1 VRISDARDLRIVRQI
16 LRAHEY
22 LRHKGLSIDLVILN
36 DQPASYAQSLQ
47 DELVELIRK
56 SEAQQLVDKSG
67 GVFPRRTDIMPEA
80 DRILLHTVA
89 RVCIVTE
96 HGSLEDQLSRSI
108 AEREMPP
115 PFIPRWSSGQESE
128 PAVVAPDLI
137 FFNGLGGFGKDG
149 REYVT
154 ILGGGQWTPAP
165 WLNVIANGKDFG
177 FQISETGAGYTW
189 SVNSRENRLT
199 PWSNDAV
206 CDPPGE
212 AIYLRDEDSG
222 VTWTP
227 TPLPIR
233 EASSYVIRHGQGYTV
248 FEHTSHGI
256 AQDLLMFVPSDAP
269 VKIARLRLRNRT
281 TRKRRLSVTSYHELV
296 LGTQRSAS
304 APFIITEVDQT
315 TGAILAR
322 NPYNNEF
329 ARRVAFVEMSER
341 ERTVTC
347 DRKEFLGRNG
357 SLARPAALSRTRL
370 SGATGAGLDPCVAMQ
385 AVIELGPDETREIV
399 LLFGEGKSL
408 EEARLLINRY
418 REIAVVRDAFA
429 QVVSYWNELLG
440 TIKVDTPDT
449 TMNLMLNRWLLYQTL
464 SCRMWARA
472 AFYQSGGA
480 YGFRDQL
487 QDIMALIYTRPD
499 IARAHILLA
508 AGRQF
513 PEGDVQH
520 WWQPPTGRGV
530 RTRFS
535 DDRLWLPYVTNFY
548 IKVTGDRS
556 LLDQDVPFIEAP
568 SLAPD
573 EMDCYSQPHI
583 SNQSASLFEHCARA
597 LDHGLAV
604 GAHGLPFIG
613 TGDWNDG
620 MNRVGHK
627 GKGESVWVGWFLYKI
642 LDEFSQCCDTRGEDN
657 RARNYRKHMGNLQRS
672 LEEEAWDGNWYVRAF
687 FDDGTPLG
695 SAQNDEC
702 RIDSIAQSWAVISGA
717 ADTHHA
723 QQAMAA
729 VEQHLILRGEGLVLL
744 LSPPFNKSALD
755 PGYIKGYVPGV
766 RENGGQY
773 THAALWTLIAY
784 AMLGDGDRAGEL
796 FALLNPINH
805 ACTRADLH
813 RYKVEPY
820 VAAADVYN
828 SALHTGRGGWT
839 WYTGAAGWMYR
850 AGLESILGF
859 ELRGERLT
867 IEPCIPHSWRGYEL
881 TYRKGKA
888 QYHIKVE
895 NPHHVCH
902 GVATVEM
909 DGALLPLNEITLVD
923 DDRPHE
929 IRIVLGEQ
937 QPPQAKQILTSAEKT
952 EHVAVGAY

>member
-1 VRISDARDLRIVRQI
+1 
-16 LRAHEY
+16 
-22 LRHKGLSIDLVILN
+22 
-36 DQPASYAQSLQ
+36 
-47 DELVELIRK
+47 
-56 SEAQQLVDKSG
+56 
-67 GVFPRRTDIMPEA
+67 
-80 DRILLHTVA
+80 
-89 RVCIVTE
+89 
-96 HGSLEDQLSRSI
+96 
-108 AEREMPP
+108 
-115 PFIPRWSSGQESE
+115 
-128 PAVVAPDLI
+128 
-137 FFNGLGGFGKDG
+137 
-149 REYVT
+149 
-154 ILGGGQWTPAP
+154 
-165 WLNVIANGKDFG
+165 
-177 FQISETGAGYTW
+177 
-189 SVNSRENRLT
+189 
-199 PWSNDAV
+199 
-206 CDPPGE
+206 
-212 AIYLRDEDSG
+212 
-222 VTWTP
+222 
-227 TPLPIR
+227 
-233 EASSYVIRHGQGYTV
+233 
-248 FEHTSHGI
+248 
-256 AQDLLMFVPSDAP
+256 
-269 VKIARLRLRNRT
+269 
-281 TRKRRLSVTSYHELV
+281 
-296 LGTQRSAS
+296 
-304 APFIITEVDQT
+304 
-315 TGAILAR
+315 
-322 NPYNNEF
+322 
-329 ARRVAFVEMSER
+329 
-341 ERTVTC
+341 
-347 DRKEFLGRNG
+347 
-357 SLARPAALSRTRL
+357 L

-385 AVIELGPDETREIV
+385 AVIELGPDETREVV
-399 LLFGEGKSL
+399 LLFGEGESL

-418 REIAVVRDAFA
+418 REISAVRDAFA

-449 TMNLMLNRWLLYQTL
+449 AMNLMLNRWLLYQTL
-464 SCRMWARA
+464 TCRVWARA

-597 LDHGLAV
+597 LDHSLAV

-642 LDEFSQCCDTRGEDN
+642 LAEFSQCCDTRGEND
-657 RARNYRKHMGNLQRS
+657 RAQRYRKHMSDLKLA

-687 FDDGTPLG
+687 FDDGTLLG

-717 ADTHHA
+717 ADMHHA

-729 VEQHLILRGEGLVLL
+729 VEQHLILRGDGLVLL

-828 SALHTGRGGWT
+828 SALYAGRGGWT

-859 ELRGERLT
+859 KLRGERLT
-867 IEPCIPHSWRGYEL
+867 IEPCIPHSWPGYEL

-923 DDRPHE
+923 DEIRHE
-929 IRIVLGEQ
+929 IRIVLGDNPQ
-937 QPPQAKQILTSAEKT
+937 PQAKQILTPAEKT
-952 EHVAVGAY
+952 ERVAVGIY